1 MHINYI
7 HDRRSLGYKA
17 EADTYC
23 TRKMLVIEQEVLMIA
38 VLITIA
44 VSGKKIIYSNPVIHN
59 NNINIIQ
66 PSSPKEFAYTVRG
79 GEDRLAK
86 NIVDK
91 VSDNHSIPS
100 PNKVLKKLA
109 DVTLQVITDPVISQL
124 LIESRKPIQ
133 SPLFVDGF
141 QQNTLFPRKKNKDT
155 SSRITKSWLDTACY
169 ARNKGK
175 VKISQKNR
183 IVTEITP
190 HSGQPGTLTDSRLSH
205 LVNNHANELDI
216 NNPLPVDNLSQ
227 KPTNYSQSQI
237 KTKANNATKTEF
249 IDKLT
254 LILEDSKN
262 TRFYE
267 DTTIRKVRS
276 DIFHTREYGDPE
288 GGFIIGIQRE
298 GPLKDM
304 ITKAQSMSG
313 DQLKKFIE
321 TNFSSIGD

>member
-7 HDRRSLGYKA
+7 QDRRSLGYKA
-17 EADTYC
+17 EADNFC
-23 TRKMLVIEQEVLMIA
+23 AHKMLLIEQEIIMVGI
-38 VLITIA
+38 LI
-44 VSGKKIIYSNPVIHN
+44 IISVNDRKLVYSNPVIHN
-59 NNINIIQ
+59 KNINIIQ
-66 PSSPKEFAYTVRG
+66 PSSSKEFAYTVRG
-79 GEDRLAK
+79 GEDRLAQ

-91 VSDNHSIPS
+91 VSYNHSIPS

-109 DVTLQVITDPVISQL
+109 DVTLQVITDPIISQL

-155 SSRITKSWLDTACY
+155 SRITKSWLDTACY

-175 VKISQKNR
+175 GKISQKNR
-183 IVTEITP
+183 IVAEITP
-190 HSGQPGTLTDSRLSH
+190 HSGQPAILTDSRVSH

-216 NNPLPVDNLSQ
+216 NNPLPIDNLSQ
-227 KPTNYSQSQI
+227 KPTNYSQRQI

-254 LILEDSKN
+254 VILEDSKN
-262 TRFYE
+262 TKFYE
-267 DTTIRKVRS
+267 DTTIRKIRS
-276 DIFHTREYGDPE
+276 DIFHTRKYGDPK
-288 GGFIIGIQRE
+288 GGFIIGVHRE
-298 GPLKDM
+298 GHLKDM

-313 DQLKKFIE
+313 DQLDKFIK